1 MPCGSSTTHRPSA
14 HTCQNLSPVWY
25 QCSVTLGS
33 RSKNMFDMQKMSWN
47 INDNGEIEVLV
58 PRGKGPRSIALES
71 ECRVHATYSHK

>member
-1 MPCGSSTTHRPSA
+1 M
-14 HTCQNLSPVWY
+14 WY